1 MGNKWKKN
9 LSMQRYHNFDY
20 LPVFKIWYYTKY
32 SKPSWNTKKL
42 HHRCMHGMTTCFVSR
57 EEKKRILDSDRKL
70 KVFSRKEMRSGRES
84 SKARKESQGNAIF
97 PVETDGWMIGRR
109 TNERG
114 SGGTDRQA
122 SIQASKRTNR
132 VGRSRQ
138 QPAGFIA
145 MSWQRCVVHRRIY
158 IPSWRGAVRH
168 GMARFGAIR
177 FDSTRLSA
185 VLGTNHVTLLYA
197 NLLFDGHRA
206 GRFCLLPLSLFSLSH
221 HFYTFFRI
229 F

>member
-1 MGNKWKKN
+1 
-9 LSMQRYHNFDY
+9 
-20 LPVFKIWYYTKY
+20 
-32 SKPSWNTKKL
+32 
-42 HHRCMHGMTTCFVSR
+42 MTSCFVSR

-97 PVETDGWMIGRR
+97 PVETDGWMIGRC

-145 MSWQRCVVHRRIY
+145 MNWQRCVVHRRIY
-158 IPSWRGAVRH
+158 IPSWRGAVRC
-168 GMARFGAIR
+168 GMAWHGSERFGSIR
-177 FDSTRLSA
+177 LGSRLYSA
-185 VLGTNHVTLLYA
+185 PTT
-197 NLLFDGHRA
+197 
-206 GRFCLLPLSLFSLSH
+206 
-221 HFYTFFRI
+221 
-229 F
+229 

>member
-122 SIQASKRTNR
+122 SKYTGEQADEQSRPIEAAAGRLRSNELATLRRTPEDLYPKLAR
-132 VGRSRQ
+132 CGAAWHGTVRSD
-138 QPAGFIA
+138 
-145 MSWQRCVVHRRIY
+145 SV
-158 IPSWRGAVRH
+158 
-168 GMARFGAIR
+168 R
-177 FDSTRLSA
+177 FDSALGCTRHQPRDF
-185 VLGTNHVTLLYA
+185 TI
-197 NLLFDGHRA
+197 R
-206 GRFCLLPLSLFSLSH
+206 
-221 HFYTFFRI
+221 
-229 F
+229 

>member
-1 MGNKWKKN
+1 
-9 LSMQRYHNFDY
+9 
-20 LPVFKIWYYTKY
+20 
-32 SKPSWNTKKL
+32 
-42 HHRCMHGMTTCFVSR
+42 MTTCFVSR

-97 PVETDGWMIGRR
+97 PVETDGWMIGRC

-122 SIQASKRTNR
+122 SKYTGEQADEQSRPIEAAAGRLHSNELATLRRTPEDLYPKLAR
-132 VGRSRQ
+132 
-138 QPAGFIA
+138 
-145 MSWQRCVVHRRIY
+145 
-158 IPSWRGAVRH
+158 RGAVRH

-197 NLLFDGHRA
+197 NLLLDIARA
-206 GRFCLLPLSLFSLSH
+206 DFACLPLSLIIFILSLEL
-221 HFYTFFRI
+221 FNFILLLYI
-229 F
+229 